1 MTCLWATRRVQ
12 GRFLLPVSECE
23 FALESALED
32 LAVNSFERERGCRM
46 ERATGAAMAV
56 AVGLLECCCP
66 SQPARLMV
74 VAGGPATRGPGAVVS
89 LNLEE
94 SIRSHQDFE
103 KGNVKHFKKALK
115 FYSGLGNRLM
125 ANSHVLDVYACALD
139 QVGLAEMRP
148 AVEAT
153 GGMMVMAETTASSNF
168 RTSLQKLLERDA
180 DGHLK
185 MAFAATFECFT
196 AREIKVC
203 GAIGPLVSLD
213 QKSASVAETEI
224 GVGNTTAWKLCRS
237 VFAVYDPRRSARP
250 PARPPVAREMYTL
263 VFSGDAGRALGGG
276 SSSSA

>member
-1 MTCLWATRRVQ
+1 MLVGYSTCRRVQ

-32 LAVNSFERERGCRM
+32 LAVNSFERERGFRM

-115 FYSGLGNRLM
+115 FYGGLGNRLM
-125 ANSHVLDVYACALD
+125 ANGHVLDVYACALD

-237 VFAVYDPRRSARP
+237 VFAVCDPRLSARP
-250 PARPPVAREMYTL
+250 PARPPVAHEMYACN
-263 VFSGDAGRALGGG
+263 FR
-276 SSSSA
+276 